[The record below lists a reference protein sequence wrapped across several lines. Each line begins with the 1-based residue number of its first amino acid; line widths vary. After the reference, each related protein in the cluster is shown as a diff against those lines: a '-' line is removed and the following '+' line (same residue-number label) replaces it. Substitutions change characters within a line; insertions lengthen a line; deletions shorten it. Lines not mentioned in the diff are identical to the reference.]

1 MKSNDLMFI
10 TFYIIKKYLKDKIRY
25 QDHDIYELN

>member
-1 MKSNDLMFI
+1 MKSNDLMFL
-10 TFYIIKKYLKDKIRY
+10 TFYIIKQYLKDKIRY